1 MLYQLS
7 YCRLHSHRS
16 SGTNAPVILSAAK
29 DLRRDV
35 LHARSFAALRM
46 TTATSPLACSQRRR
60 LRLRQLFKVEIVG
73 GDGHRFVQVIIPFD
87 AAVK

>member
-46 TTATSPLACSQRRR
+46 TTATSRSLARRRR